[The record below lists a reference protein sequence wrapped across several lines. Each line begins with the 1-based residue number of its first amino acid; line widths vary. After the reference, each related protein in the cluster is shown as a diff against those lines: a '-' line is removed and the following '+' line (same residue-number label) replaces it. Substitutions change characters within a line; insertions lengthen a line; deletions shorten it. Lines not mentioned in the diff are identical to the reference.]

1 MMMKRVRALDGR
13 QFRRPKKSKFGEN
26 VYFNTSTFVYLKLIS
41 IWVSCIAFDLLVGCR
56 LELGWPIVLFVR
68 HFNEIMNA
76 PNGPLRFY
84 SVSFSKSF

>member
-1 MMMKRVRALDGR
+1 M
-13 QFRRPKKSKFGEN
+13 FFCS
-26 VYFNTSTFVYLKLIS
+26 TSTFVYLKLIS

-84 SVSFSKSF
+84 SVSFYIYANMQIYKGYCNGNILKKRQIL